1 VSYQVFARKYRPQTF
16 DDLVGQA
23 HVTRTLKNAV
33 EQNRLAHAYLFVGP
47 RGIGKTST
55 ARILAKAL
63 NCVNGPTVTPC
74 GVCDSCKEIAGG
86 NSLDVLEID
95 GASNNGVEQVRELRD
110 NVRYAPSKGHF
121 KIYIIDEVHMLTSAA
136 FNALLK
142 TLEEPPP
149 HVKFIFA
156 TTEPQKVLPTILS
169 RCQRFDLHRI
179 PANLIAKH
187 LQFIA
192 GKEKITLDPAAAH
205 AIAKGADGGLRDAE
219 SMLDQLVAFCGEK
232 IAEPDVLSVFGFTS
246 EQTVANFTD
255 KILRGETPEALE
267 LLHAEAENGKD
278 MMKLM
283 SDLISY
289 LRDLLV
295 GKVKPDALAD
305 DLNPELQKS
314 LEAQA
319 TMIETDRLLE
329 LIDQFAAAEGRMK
342 WAPNKR
348 LHFEVAVIK
357 AIQTLSQVTL
367 NEVIENLAAL
377 RDGKSEPQLPA
388 PKSAPKPPGKSV
400 APATPPPRKADVP
413 RVAEQAQSYET
424 AEVRESPP
432 VSPNAESATLDPEAI
447 WQKAVEQIRTT
458 RPLIRVWV
466 ESAKALGI
474 EGRFFVL
481 GFPPEQ
487 KMAMESLTNPRTRDF
502 LEALIREISG
512 QDLKIKSVLKEGLPV
527 VAFTEPA
534 AAPEDLP
541 AKKKGDSQAMFK
553 DDPLIRE
560 ALEIFKGEIKTAS
573 D

>member
-16 DDLVGQA
+16 DDLVGQT

-63 NCVNGPTVTPC
+63 NCVNGPTITPC
-74 GVCDSCKEIAGG
+74 GVCDSCKEITGG

-179 PANLIAKH
+179 PANLIAQH

-192 GKEKITLDPAAAH
+192 GKEKIVLDPAAAH

-219 SMLDQLVAFCGEK
+219 SMLDQLVAFCGDK

-246 EQTVANFTD
+246 EQTVAQFTE
-255 KILRGETPEALE
+255 KILRGETAAALE
-267 LLHAEAENGKD
+267 LLHAEADNGKD

-289 LRDLLV
+289 LRDLLI
-295 GKVKPDALAD
+295 GKVKPEALAD
-305 DLNPELQKS
+305 DLNPDLQKS

-319 TMIETDRLLE
+319 AMIETDRLLE

-377 RDGKSEPQLPA
+377 RDGKEQTTTPRRP
-388 PKSAPKPPGKSV
+388 V
-400 APATPPPRKADVP
+400 APAVSAAPPAKPQAS
-413 RVAEQAQSYET
+413 RVAEKAPPAENIAAAPEPLQVDP
-424 AEVRESPP
+424 AEVWRQTVER
-432 VSPNAESATLDPEAI
+432 VRATR
-447 WQKAVEQIRTT
+447 K
-458 RPLIRVWV
+458 LIAGWV
-466 ESAKALGI
+466 EAGTALGI
-474 EGRFFVL
+474 EGRFLTV

-487 KMAMESLTNPRTRDF
+487 KAVMESLSIPKTR
-502 LEALIREISG
+502 EYVEGIVKEISS
-512 QDLKIKSVLKEGLPV
+512 QDLRIKFIVKEGLSV
-527 VAFTEPA
+527 
-534 AAPEDLP
+534 AAPAETAVP
-541 AKKKGDSQAMFK
+541 KKPESQATFK

-560 ALEIFKGEIKTAS
+560 ALEIFKGEIKTVS
-573 D
+573 E

>member
-16 DDLVGQA
+16 DDLVGQT

-63 NCVNGPTVTPC
+63 NCVNGPTITPC
-74 GVCDSCKEIAGG
+74 GVCDSCKEITAG

-179 PANLIAKH
+179 PANLIAQH

-192 GKEKITLDPAAAH
+192 GKEKIVLDPAAAH

-219 SMLDQLVAFCGEK
+219 SMLDQLVAFCGDK
-232 IAEPDVLSVFGFTS
+232 IAEADVLSVFGFTS
-246 EQTVANFTD
+246 EQTVANFTE

-267 LLHAEAENGKD
+267 LLHTEADSGKD

-295 GKVKPDALAD
+295 GKVKPEALAD
-305 DLNPELQKS
+305 DLNPDLQKS
-314 LEAQA
+314 LETQA
-319 TMIETDRLLE
+319 AMIETDRLLE

-348 LHFEVAVIK
+348 LHFEVAIIK
-357 AIQTLSQVTL
+357 AIQTLNQVTL

-377 RDGKSEPQLPA
+377 RDGKEQT
-388 PKSAPKPPGKSV
+388 
-400 APATPPPRKADVP
+400 APAKRSAAPPPAAAPAVAKP
-413 RVAEQAQSYET
+413 QPSRVAEEPPA
-424 AEVRESPP
+424 AE
-432 VSPNAESATLDPEAI
+432 NK
-447 WQKAVEQIRTT
+447 KAVPEPSQIDHKEVWRKTT
-458 RPLIRVWV
+458 EKVRATRKLISGWV
-466 ESAKALGI
+466 DAGTALGI
-474 EGRFFVL
+474 EGRFFLV
-481 GFPPEQ
+481 GFPPDH
-487 KMAMESLTNPRTRDF
+487 KSAMESLSIPRTREF
-502 LEALIREISG
+502 LEAIVKEISG
-512 QDLKIKSVLKEGLPV
+512 QDWKIKFVLKEGLTV
-527 VAFTEPA
+527 
-534 AAPEDLP
+534 AAPAEP
-541 AKKKGDSQAMFK
+541 MAPKKPESQATFK

-560 ALEIFKGEIKTAS
+560 ALEIFKGEIKTVT